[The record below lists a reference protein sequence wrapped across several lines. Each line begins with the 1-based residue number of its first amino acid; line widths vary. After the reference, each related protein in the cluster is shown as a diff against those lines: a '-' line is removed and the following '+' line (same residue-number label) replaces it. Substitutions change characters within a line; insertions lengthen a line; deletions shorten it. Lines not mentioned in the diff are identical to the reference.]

1 MTMAKKT
8 KILISCLLILL
19 CAGLIGY
26 GALRHCANGSPEQK
40 DETAKLAELKAALI
54 NAASTSGAKCSETVT
69 QQRTRSSQPS
79 KTRST

>member
-1 MTMAKKT
+1 MTMTKKT
-8 KILISCLLILL
+8 KLLISCLLILL

-26 GALRHCANGSPEQK
+26 GALRHCANGPPEQK

-54 NAASTSGAKCSETVT
+54 NAASTSGTECNDTVT
-69 QQRTRSSQPS
+69 KQQTHSSQSS